1 MTIIRRHLTASY
13 TAIPNDV
20 VSRTDL
26 SIESRWLLVY
36 LLTKPH
42 SWIVRIGDI
51 REAGNIGRDK
61 AYSLIK
67 ELVATGYIRRDE
79 VRSEDGNYANVEYT
93 VFDLPFPEMTDT
105 ANPNPVNTELSKYSY
120 LASTEDTIDTSVS
133 IDARSRLWGMARSIS
148 TETGIPE
155 QKLRNLIGKWLK
167 TLNDDASALIEVF
180 GAAKENRP
188 SDFVSWVTA
197 AIKSRNSEETE
208 TEKWL
213 NAWK

>member
-20 VSRTDL
+20 VSRADL

-42 SWIVRIGDI
+42 DWVVRIGDI
-51 REAGNIGRDK
+51 REVGNLGRDK
-61 AYSLIK
+61 AYALLK
-67 ELVATGYIRRDE
+67 ELVEAKYVQKIESRSDE
-79 VRSEDGNYANVEYT
+79 GRYSNVEYV
-93 VFDLPFPEMTDT
+93 VFDEPVSEYPFPEKS
-105 ANPNPVNTELSKYSY
+105 NPVNQHLTKYSV
-120 LASTEDTIDTSVS
+120 LQSTETIDTSVS
-133 IDARSRLWGMARSIS
+133 IDARSRLWSMAKTIS

-180 GAAKENRP
+180 GSAKENRP
-188 SDFVSWVTA
+188 SDFISWVSG
-197 AIKSRNSEETE
+197 AIKAKTQEQTEED
-208 TEKWL
+208 KWL
-213 NAWK
+213 AAWK

>member
-61 AYSLIK
+61 AYSMLK
-67 ELVATGYIRRDE
+67 ELVDVGYIQKIESRSDE
-79 VRSEDGNYANVEYT
+79 GRYSNVEYV
-93 VFDLPFPEMTDT
+93 VFDEPYSGEPVPEKS
-105 ANPNPVNTELSKYSY
+105 NPVNTELSKYSY
-120 LASTEDTIDTSVS
+120 LVSTEDTIDTSVS

>member
-93 VFDLPFPEMTDT
+93 VFDLPFPEMPDT
-105 ANPNPVNTELSKYSY
+105 AKPNPVNTELSKYSY

>member
-51 REAGNIGRDK
+51 REVGNIGRDK

-93 VFDLPFPEMTDT
+93 VFDLPFPEIPDT
-105 ANPNPVNTELSKYSY
+105 AKPNPVNTELSKYIELQSNN
-120 LASTEDTIDTSVS
+120 TIDTSVS

-208 TEKWL
+208 IEKWL
-213 NAWK
+213 NVWK